1 MKTKSEE
8 QGATVETK
16 IPVPPYVPYKSL
28 RNFLDALKV
37 NIPSRIDRSV
47 MPSMSGALQSQLI
60 AALRYLGL
68 ISEKGIPT
76 QLLTSLVNSEGTLR
90 QGVLKEMLTN
100 AYPFLFKGFD
110 LGRATTRQI
119 EEQFSHAGAGGET
132 VRKCIAF
139 FMGAA
144 KDAEIPLSPHIKP
157 FKGVTRLGTRQRR
170 VSVQQNGT
178 STQSSADPQPTGE
191 GYMTWAQLL
200 LSKFPSFDPTWPD
213 DVKAK
218 WFSAFDQ
225 LMQQGAKKGL
235 D

>member
-1 MKTKSEE
+1 MKQKPQE
-8 QGATVETK
+8 QSPPVEMK
-16 IPVPPYVPYKSL
+16 AAVPPYVPYKTL
-28 RNFLDALKV
+28 RNFLESLKV

-60 AALRYLGL
+60 AALRYLDL

-90 QGVLKEMLTN
+90 QGLLKEMLVN
-100 AYPFLFKGFD
+100 AYPFLFRGFD
-110 LGRATTRQI
+110 LGRATTRQV

-144 KDAEIPLSPHIKP
+144 KDAEIALSPHIKP
-157 FKGVTRLGTRQRR
+157 FKGVTRSGARQRR
-170 VSVQQNGT
+170 AIAPQNGT
-178 STQSSADPQPTGE
+178 TNPNAAEAQPTE
-191 GYMTWAQLL
+191 SYMTWAQLL

-218 WFSAFDQ
+218 WFAAFDQ
-225 LMQQGAKKGL
+225 LMQQGAKKGFE
-235 D
+235 